1 NNVKNLSSVL
11 VDDPLRAVQA
21 LPGVSSNDDF
31 EARFSLR
38 GADFTRIGVYL
49 DGILLQEPFH
59 TIQTTGGSGSITAIN
74 TDLIGE
80 LDLYEGA
87 YPVRFGD
94 RSAGALDIH
103 MRDGNQS
110 RYSFRAS
117 ASFATTSAM
126 AEGPLGKFNRCSW
139 IAGFRKNYLQYLLAH
154 TNDPSL
160 AFGITDG
167 E

>member
-1 NNVKNLSSVL
+1 M
-11 VDDPLRAVQA
+11 
-21 LPGVSSNDDF
+21 
-31 EARFSLR
+31 R

-139 IAGFRKNYLQYLLAH
+139 IAGFRKSHAPRTKRKLAKRRSGYVLLRCAR
-154 TNDPSL
+154 L
-160 AFGITDG
+160 RKKQLKRCKLKC
-167 E
+167 